1 MHVES
6 IYFLYGMFGKYE
18 AEVELTGFQ
27 RLLIQKNVL
36 LQYHSFYTAWLS
48 NVKTEAFE
56 NRIHIIMLPFD
67 HCLLGFY
74 F

>member
-36 LQYHSFYTAWLS
+36 LQYHSFDTA
-48 NVKTEAFE
+48 
-56 NRIHIIMLPFD
+56 
-67 HCLLGFY
+67 
-74 F
+74 